1 MAIPYTIIIGDPHD
15 VHARAIATVLQRR
28 KRATKF
34 FNTRDYPMQLG
45 ISWDPER
52 GEGSLVIDGE
62 HINFEQICSV
72 YWRQLTPLQESQ
84 SIAMQD
90 TVSALK
96 TFFNEPTINW
106 VNPYSSIEAHKVKP
120 RQLHLA
126 KRLGAL
132 IPKTYIGNCPEQ
144 ASEFLQRFDDVVFK
158 PVHGGAMTE
167 RVQPGQRSMDYLKH
181 VLSIS
186 PVTLQQYIPGS
197 NIRTYVIGDE
207 TFSIEVESD
216 HIDFREDDLAEAGGV
231 CIPNTIKNL
240 AKRIMRHLGMQWT
253 AIDWRCDPEGRYYFL
268 EANPSP
274 MFLRAEQETGVQLTE
289 ALAELLLE
297 PFSECYSPV

>member
-1 MAIPYTIIIGDPHD
+1 MATPYTIIIGNQDD
-15 VHARAIATVLQRR
+15 SHARTIANVLERR
-28 KRATKF
+28 KRAVKF
-34 FNTRDYPMQLG
+34 FDSSYFPMQLG
-45 ISWDPER
+45 ISWDPQR
-52 GEGSLVIDGE
+52 GEGSLVIDKE
-62 HINFEQICSV
+62 TISFEQICSV
-72 YWRQLTPLQESQ
+72 YWRQLTPLKEQQ

-106 VNPYSSIEAHKVKP
+106 VNAYATIEAHKIKP

-132 IPKTYIGNCPEQ
+132 IPKTYVGNCPEE
-144 ASEFLQRFDDVVFK
+144 ADRFLKRFTDVVFK
-158 PVHGGAMTE
+158 PVHGGALTE
-167 RVQPGQRSMDYLKH
+167 RVKPGKRSIDYLKH

-186 PVTLQQYIPGS
+186 PVTLQQYIPGT

-207 TFSIEVESD
+207 TFNIEVESE
-216 HIDFREDDLAEAGGV
+216 HLDFRDDDFAKAGAV
-231 CIPNTIKNL
+231 CVPNTIKNL
-240 AKRIMRHLGMQWT
+240 AKRIMRQMGMQWT
-253 AIDWRCDPEGRYYFL
+253 AIDWRCDPEGRYFFL

-274 MFLRAEQETGVQLTE
+274 MFLRAEQETGFQLTE
-289 ALAELLLE
+289 SLAELLLE